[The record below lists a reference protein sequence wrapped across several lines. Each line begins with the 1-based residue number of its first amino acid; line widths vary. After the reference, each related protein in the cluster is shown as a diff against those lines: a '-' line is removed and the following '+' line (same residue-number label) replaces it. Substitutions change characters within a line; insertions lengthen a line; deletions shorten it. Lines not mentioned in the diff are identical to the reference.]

1 MASEPDRARP
11 GALPGVR
18 AVSERG
24 VILARWVVPE
34 PRFARR
40 APAGRR
46 SSDTPGSAPG
56 GQPNPACS
64 GEPAQLSADGAVLA
78 SSRYEPAC
86 QPRWARCPVQGEVH
100 LLAPVAVDVALSAG
114 QAHALCGR
122 SIAAAGLTL
131 RAPGVVCVYCLAVGS
146 SPGGDRGW

>member
-1 MASEPDRARP
+1 MASEPDRAWP

-18 AVSERG
+18 AMSERG
-24 VILARWVVPE
+24 VILARWAVPVPE

-56 GQPNPACS
+56 GQPDPACS
-64 GEPAQLSADGAVLA
+64 GESGQLSADGAVSV
-78 SSRYEPAC
+78 SSSH
-86 QPRWARCPVQGEVH
+86 QPRWACCPVEGQLH
-100 LLAPVAVDVALSAG
+100 LLAPVAVAVALSVG
-114 QAHALCGR
+114 QAHALWGR
-122 SIAAAGLTL
+122 YIPAAGLTL

-146 SPGGDRGW
+146 SPGGDRAW